1 MDYTQPIV
9 FFHTLAIPFACFL
22 FFQQSEPLELIPV
35 DAGIEDRGALSQS
48 FRVNQIDM
56 RQDNDFEKLYKIA
69 GSDEVYVRKSG
80 GLSAVFSTS
89 AYVHTSSGDVPI
101 VPAGTVY
108 YIGEIPP
115 ELIKQLG
122 ELQEPA
128 GSPPTLVKVEMATPK
143 KFFTKIKKAE
153 TPHHTIAFLEDE
165 SYRRRRLASFV
176 LDIVLLD

>member
-35 DAGIEDRGALSQS
+35 DAGVEDRGALSQS
-48 FRVNQIDM
+48 FRVNQFDM

-89 AYVHTSSGDVPI
+89 AYVHTASGEVPI

-122 ELQEPA
+122 ALQEPVE
-128 GSPPTLVKVEMATPK
+128 SSSTLVNVEMATPK
-143 KFFTKIKKAE
+143 KFFTTVKAE